1 MNSFRGVL
9 DSLQIPP
16 LSYIDDVVS
25 DQSNLAHSASSSLNC
40 NSRFEMA
47 SFANIDV
54 TKINGAGV
62 LAYESSDLAKT
73 LGDAIAAKDAADANS
88 ALETVKALCEGCDQW
103 IEPYMVEC
111 LPAIWRPWLTRRQAR
126 QLSPLVRPS
135 WPRVPP
141 TLSAW

>member
-1 MNSFRGVL
+1 
-9 DSLQIPP
+9 
-16 LSYIDDVVS
+16 
-25 DQSNLAHSASSSLNC
+25 
-40 NSRFEMA
+40 MA
-47 SFANIDV
+47 SFANVDV

-111 LPAIWRPWLTRRQAR
+111 LPAILEALADKKTNEAAVAAGTAI
-126 QLSPLVRPS
+126 LAKSSPNS
-135 WPRVPP
+135 IRVV
-141 TLSAW
+141 TESIYSSFTSMKWQTKNCLLYTSDAADE